1 MSLSLDRLSSTSN
14 VWTKFRPTWLRR
26 GQSKKHRSPSTSP
39 TPSASSTSSDTSNES
54 DTTSAA
60 PSIAVEIEAKEP
72 PSVVEPQVPAMIVV
86 PQKRASPKSKKQQII
101 DTSLNTLKISLDL
114 LAKAPFPGADLAA
127 HALIESI
134 KRVQEIKAVA
144 EGLKQLAQRMAMVQ
158 PLVATANP
166 SNPSTCAPLLRELE
180 QLALDIDD
188 AAKEGRVAKFFN
200 VNDNA
205 SKISKCTQTIDS
217 MMLDLSLSVGL
228 DTHELVKSALDKVRA
243 RFRVNLHLSPTHYQ
257 EPLLYTA
264 ERRKQEARPSC
275 YPHACRYKHGKWP
288 RGRRSFTVGK
298 RWHDVL
304 QR

>member
-1 MSLSLDRLSSTSN
+1 M
-14 VWTKFRPTWLRR
+14 
-26 GQSKKHRSPSTSP
+26 
-39 TPSASSTSSDTSNES
+39 
-54 DTTSAA
+54 
-60 PSIAVEIEAKEP
+60 EIEAKEP

-228 DTHELVKSALDKVRA
+228 DTHELVKSALDKLKDANKKPDHHAILTLADISTENGRGGGGALLSGNVGTTYFNA
-243 RFRVNLHLSPTHYQ
+243 RKAVLRTGGGPCFSGNSLHGP
-257 EPLLYTA
+257 
-264 ERRKQEARPSC
+264 
-275 YPHACRYKHGKWP
+275 
-288 RGRRSFTVGK
+288 VGNP
-298 RWHDVL
+298 VTT
-304 QR
+304 